1 MLIVEIAVHSL
12 LLGVREALLIWSL
25 LVVVILV
32 PMATFAY
39 RSRTP
44 HPPAPKAR
52 PQRPAR
58 VKAAVRST
66 DDERRYAGE
75 VAVAADRSAT
85 TAAYRRVE
93 WLAAQRTRDAAWR
106 AYEAASAARRRVE
119 RATAFRLPYSPLTA
133 DERVARER
141 YLHKAAN
148 EAYRRGEL
156 SAEQLIDVLSHRA
169 GWELAHAEFRHNR
182 FDTDEAGQPRASR
195 FYFRADLTNAGREER
210 ATLEG
215 DLVVDWTPKASGAE
229 LPAVKRIDASRLVLK
244 TRRGKPPFRP
254 ILVEP
259 VAPPEKSYFIDPLI
273 LYDLDGDGLSE
284 ILLAATDLVYRR
296 HDGDRHRRRGC
307 GPRLRGQRQHRAA
320 EPRHQQWR
328 PGPRASDAQRRA
340 SLHSR
345 AAARS

>member
-1 MLIVEIAVHSL
+1 VLIVEIAVHSL

-169 GWELAHAEFRHNR
+169 GWDATAHPFEQDLRLRRLGEQRRLRAYQLASTIEREAWQAADIAAEAKRSLR
-182 FDTDEAGQPRASR
+182 DEAFS
-195 FYFRADLTNAGREER
+195 
-210 ATLEG
+210 
-215 DLVVDWTPKASGAE
+215 
-229 LPAVKRIDASRLVLK
+229 
-244 TRRGKPPFRP
+244 
-254 ILVEP
+254 
-259 VAPPEKSYFIDPLI
+259 
-273 LYDLDGDGLSE
+273 
-284 ILLAATDLVYRR
+284 
-296 HDGDRHRRRGC
+296 
-307 GPRLRGQRQHRAA
+307 
-320 EPRHQQWR
+320 
-328 PGPRASDAQRRA
+328 
-340 SLHSR
+340 
-345 AAARS
+345 AARQVPVRRPEPAWVPELVAH